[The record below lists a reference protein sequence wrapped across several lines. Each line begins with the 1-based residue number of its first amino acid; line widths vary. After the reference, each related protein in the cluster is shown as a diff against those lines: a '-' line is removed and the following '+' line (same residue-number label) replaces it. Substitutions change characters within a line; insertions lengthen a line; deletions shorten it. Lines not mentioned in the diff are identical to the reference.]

1 MPTITITSDGDP
13 YPAQAGNPLVN
24 DGVTEREG
32 FLNGNNIITQAHN
45 YIFEN
50 RAGLNTEQAHA
61 TGTDAIGV
69 AMNGV
74 TLYSP
79 SAGNSVLPGIADQAP
94 TNFNWNIVHKELNYK
109 LDRSGGYV
117 PSTGE
122 YNYRSGSFVV
132 TGWRN
137 PKFTNSN
144 AYYKDTSHLGDNL
157 RHTDGH
163 SKIIGWI
170 FDGYPL
176 YGPYGYHVADSNT
189 SGTAQMT
196 SSYRLKE
203 QPTEG
208 RLFGYRQHTNGSFIE
223 DYQYSPNLGTLDQYN
238 GRYCVTPDYPEG
250 TYAYF
255 TTFALNDLYS
265 PAYPYIVGPSTKQQR
280 ST

>member
-1 MPTITITSDGDP
+1 MPTITISSDGDP
-13 YPAQAGNPLVN
+13 YPAEAGNPLVN

-32 FLNGNNIITQAHN
+32 WLDGNTIVTQSHN
-45 YIFEN
+45 FIFED

-61 TGTDAIGV
+61 TGLDPIGIT
-69 AMNGV
+69 MNGV
-74 TLYSP
+74 TLYTSNI
-79 SAGNSVLPGIADQAP
+79 GNTVLPGVADQAP
-94 TNFNWNIVHKELNYK
+94 TNFNWNIVHKETNYK

-117 PSTGE
+117 TSSGQ

-176 YGPYGYHVADSNT
+176 YGPYGYHIADSNT
-189 SGTAQMT
+189 GGTAQMT
-196 SSYRLKE
+196 SSYSLKS

-208 RLFGYRQHTNGSFIE
+208 RLFGYRQHTNGSFVE
-223 DYQYSPNLGTLDQYN
+223 DYEYRPNLGTLDQYN
-238 GRYCVTPDYPEG
+238 GRYCVTPDYPAG

-255 TTFALNDLYS
+255 VTFELNNFYS

-280 ST
+280 SA